1 MSPLCQRNHPEKG
14 QKPNGSRA
22 PGRKNGILS
31 GPSGQWLWPQISDLS
46 LNLRLEMHI
55 LPPGH
60 EELAGLL
67 RLREARTRD
76 GTPGPWGGGGVSQ
89 AVTRDDEQRPPQQV
103 PRSPALVTPPQGWLP
118 LAGALPPPWPHVL
131 LCLHSFHFSLSAD
144 RPPGLTHLLQNGRL
158 GLYVPAPG

>member
-76 GTPGPWGGGGVSQ
+76 GTPGPWGGGGSHKLLLEMMNNVHPS
-89 AVTRDDEQRPPQQV
+89 RCP
-103 PRSPALVTPPQGWLP
+103 
-118 LAGALPPPWPHVL
+118 GAR
-131 LCLHSFHFSLSAD
+131 LS
-144 RPPGLTHLLQNGRL
+144 
-158 GLYVPAPG
+158 